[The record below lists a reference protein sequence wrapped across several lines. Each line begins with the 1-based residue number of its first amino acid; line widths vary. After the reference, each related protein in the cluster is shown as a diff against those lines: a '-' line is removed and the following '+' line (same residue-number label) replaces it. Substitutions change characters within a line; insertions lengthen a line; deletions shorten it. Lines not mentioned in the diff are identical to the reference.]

1 MIVNIGI
8 LLGGLI
14 ILIAGGEFLVRGSVS
29 IALRLKISPLV
40 VGLTVVAFGTSAPEL
55 FISVQS
61 ALSGSPDI
69 AMGNVIGSNICN
81 LALVLGVTS
90 IITSVPVQKDIIRI
104 DWPVAMG
111 SSLLMFALVQG
122 NLISFW
128 EGILFITLLGT
139 YTFFII
145 RKSRKETQD
154 LEAQA
159 DALDVPAQPTANV
172 WRDIILLVLGIAG
185 LTFGSN
191 WFVFGAKELAITLGV
206 SERVVGIT
214 VVALGTSLPE
224 LATAIVAASRK
235 ETDIAMGNLIGS
247 NIFNIL
253 SILGFT
259 SIIAPIQVN
268 DVIIRS
274 DILWM
279 LLITFIIFPMM
290 ITRRKITKVEG
301 VYLASLLSLLYL
313 FSYWSNVIE
322 RRARCWGQGALP
334 KTGF

>member
-14 ILIAGGEFLVRGSVS
+14 VLIAGGEFLVRGAVS

-61 ALSGSPDI
+61 ALGGSPDI
-69 AMGNVIGSNICN
+69 AMGNVVGSNICN

-90 IITSVPVQKDIIRI
+90 IITPVPVQKDTLRI

-111 SSLLMFALVQG
+111 SSLLLFGLVQG

-128 EGILFITLLGT
+128 EGVLFISLLAS

-145 RKSRKETQD
+145 RKSRKETKSLQ
-154 LEAQA
+154 AQA
-159 DALDVPAQPTANV
+159 EELDVPTQPTANV
-172 WRDIILLVLGIAG
+172 WRDILFLALGIVG

-191 WFVFGAKELAITLGV
+191 WFVFGAKELAIALGV

-224 LATAIVAASRK
+224 LATAIVAATRK

-259 SIIAPIQVN
+259 SIIAQIQVN

-274 DILWM
+274 DMIWM
-279 LLITFIIFPMM
+279 LLVTFVIFPMM
-290 ITRRKITKVEG
+290 ITRRKISKVEG
-301 VYLASLLSLLYL
+301 SILLAFYFYYI
-313 FSYWSNVIE
+313 FSVI
-322 RRARCWGQGALP
+322 GP
-334 KTGF
+334 M

>member
-14 ILIAGGEFLVRGSVS
+14 VLIAGGEFLVRGSAS

-90 IITSVPVQKDIIRI
+90 FITPVPVQKDIMRI
-104 DWPVAMG
+104 DWPMAMG

-128 EGILFITLLGT
+128 EGILFVSILAS

-145 RKSRKETQD
+145 RKSRKETKSSQ
-154 LEAQA
+154 AQA
-159 DALDVPAQPTANV
+159 EALDVPAQPTASV
-172 WRDIILLVLGIAG
+172 WRDILLLALGIVG

-191 WFVFGAKELAITLGV
+191 WFVFGAKELAITIGV

-224 LATAIVAASRK
+224 LATAIVAATRK

-268 DVIIRS
+268 DIIIRS
-274 DILWM
+274 DMIWM
-279 LLITFIIFPMM
+279 LLVTFMIFPMM
-290 ITRRKITKVEG
+290 ITRRKINKVEG
-301 VYLASLLSLLYL
+301 VILLAFYLYYIYS
-313 FSYWSNVIE
+313 VI
-322 RRARCWGQGALP
+322 GP
-334 KTGF
+334 V

>member
-8 LLGGLI
+8 LLGGLVV
-14 ILIAGGEFLVRGSVS
+14 LIAGGEFLVRGSVS

-81 LALVLGVTS
+81 LALVLG
-90 IITSVPVQKDIIRI
+90 ITAFITPVPVQKDIIRI

-128 EGILFITLLGT
+128 EGILFITLLIG
-139 YTFFII
+139 YTFFTILN
-145 RKSRKETQD
+145 SRKETKNLQ
-154 LEAQA
+154 AQA
-159 DALDVPAQPTANV
+159 EALDVPAQPTASL
-172 WRDIILLVLGIAG
+172 WRDVLLLVIGIAG
-185 LTFGSN
+185 LTVGSN
-191 WFVFGAKELAITLGV
+191 WFVFGAKELAIALGV

-224 LATAIVAASRK
+224 LATAIVAAMRK

-259 SIIAPIQVN
+259 SIIATIQVN

-274 DILWM
+274 DMIWM
-279 LLITFIIFPMM
+279 LLITFMIFPMM
-290 ITRRKITKVEG
+290 ITRRIISKVEG
-301 VYLASLLSLLYL
+301 GILLAFYLYYIYS
-313 FSYWSNVIE
+313 VI
-322 RRARCWGQGALP
+322 GP
-334 KTGF
+334 I

>member
-8 LLGGLI
+8 LLGGLVV
-14 ILIAGGEFLVRGSVS
+14 LIAGGEFLVRGSVS

-81 LALVLGVTS
+81 LALVLG
-90 IITSVPVQKDIIRI
+90 ITAFITPVPVQKDIIRI
-104 DWPVAMG
+104 NWPVAMG

-128 EGILFITLLGT
+128 EGILFITLLIG
-139 YTFFII
+139 YTFFTILN
-145 RKSRKETQD
+145 SRKETKNLQ
-154 LEAQA
+154 AQA
-159 DALDVPAQPTANV
+159 EALDVPAQPTASL
-172 WRDIILLVLGIAG
+172 WRDVLLLVIGIAG
-185 LTFGSN
+185 LTVGSN
-191 WFVFGAKELAITLGV
+191 WFVFGAKELAIALGV

-224 LATAIVAASRK
+224 LATAIVAAMRK

-259 SIIAPIQVN
+259 SIIATIQVN

-274 DILWM
+274 DMIWM
-279 LLITFIIFPMM
+279 LLITFMIFPMM
-290 ITRRKITKVEG
+290 ITRRIISKVEG
-301 VYLASLLSLLYL
+301 GILLAFYLYYIYS
-313 FSYWSNVIE
+313 VI
-322 RRARCWGQGALP
+322 GP
-334 KTGF
+334 I

>member
-8 LLGGLI
+8 LLGGLV
-14 ILIAGGEFLVRGSVS
+14 ILIAGGEFLVRGAVS

-61 ALSGSPDI
+61 ALGGSPDI
-69 AMGNVIGSNICN
+69 AMGNVVGSNICN
-81 LALVLGVTS
+81 LALVLGVTA
-90 IITSVPVQKDIIRI
+90 IITPVPVQKDTLRI

-111 SSLLMFALVQG
+111 SSLLLYGLVQG

-128 EGILFITLLGT
+128 EGMLFIALLIS
-139 YTFFII
+139 YTSFVIY
-145 RKSRKETQD
+145 KSRKETKS

-159 DALDVPAQPTANV
+159 KELDVPAQPTANV
-172 WRDIILLVLGIAG
+172 WRDILFLVIGIVG
-185 LTFGSN
+185 LTLGSN
-191 WFVFGAKELAITLGV
+191 WFVFGAKELAIALGV

-224 LATAIVAASRK
+224 LATAIVAATRK

-259 SIIAPIQVN
+259 SIIAQIQVN

-274 DILWM
+274 DMIWM
-279 LLITFIIFPMM
+279 LLVTFVVFPMM
-290 ITRRKITKVEG
+290 LTRRKISKVEG
-301 VYLASLLSLLYL
+301 SILLAFYFYYI
-313 FSYWSNVIE
+313 FSVID
-322 RRARCWGQGALP
+322 P
-334 KTGF
+334 I

>member
-14 ILIAGGEFLVRGSVS
+14 ILIAGGELLVRGSVS
-29 IALRLKISPLV
+29 MALRLKISPLV

-81 LALVLGVTS
+81 LALVLGLTA
-90 IITSVPVQKDIIRI
+90 IITPVPVQKDIMRI

-128 EGILFITLLGT
+128 EGLLFVTLLGT

-145 RKSRKETQD
+145 RKSRRETKD
-154 LEAQA
+154 LQSKA
-159 DALDVPAQPTANV
+159 DVLDVPAQPNANV
-172 WRDIILLVLGIAG
+172 WRDILLLALGIAG

-191 WFVFGAKELAITLGV
+191 WFVFGAKELATTLGV

-259 SIIAPIQVN
+259 SMIAPIQVN

-274 DILWM
+274 DIIWM
-279 LLITFIIFPMM
+279 LLVTFIVFPMM
-290 ITRRKITKVEG
+290 ITRRKISKVEG
-301 VYLASLLSLLYL
+301 AILLAFYLYYIYS
-313 FSYWSNVIE
+313 VI
-322 RRARCWGQGALP
+322 GP
-334 KTGF
+334 M

>member
-14 ILIAGGEFLVRGSVS
+14 VLIAGGEFLVRGSVS

-81 LALVLGVTS
+81 LALVLGVTAF
-90 IITSVPVQKDIIRI
+90 ITPVPVQKDIIRI

-128 EGILFITLLGT
+128 EGILFVTLLIG
-139 YTFFII
+139 YTFFTIL
-145 RKSRKETQD
+145 KSRKETKNLQ
-154 LEAQA
+154 AQA
-159 DALDVPAQPTANV
+159 EVLDVPSQPTASV
-172 WRDIILLVLGIAG
+172 WRDILLLVIGIAG
-185 LTFGSN
+185 LTLGSS
-191 WFVFGAKELAITLGV
+191 WFVFGAKELAIALGV

-224 LATAIVAASRK
+224 LATAIVAAMRK

-259 SIIAPIQVN
+259 SIIASIQVN

-274 DILWM
+274 DMIWM
-279 LLITFIIFPMM
+279 LLVTFMIFPMM
-290 ITRRKITKVEG
+290 ITRRKISKVEG
-301 VYLASLLSLLYL
+301 VILLAFYLYYIYS
-313 FSYWSNVIE
+313 VI
-322 RRARCWGQGALP
+322 GP
-334 KTGF
+334 V

>member
-14 ILIAGGEFLVRGSVS
+14 VLIAGGEFLVRGAVS

-61 ALSGSPDI
+61 ALGGSPDI
-69 AMGNVIGSNICN
+69 AMGNVVGSNICN

-90 IITSVPVQKDIIRI
+90 IITPVPVQKDTLRI

-111 SSLLMFALVQG
+111 SSLLLFGLVQG

-128 EGILFITLLGT
+128 EGVLFISLLAS

-145 RKSRKETQD
+145 RKSRKETKSLQ
-154 LEAQA
+154 AQA
-159 DALDVPAQPTANV
+159 EELDVPTQPTANV
-172 WRDIILLVLGIAG
+172 WRDILFLVLGIVG

-191 WFVFGAKELAITLGV
+191 WFVFGAKELAIALGV

-224 LATAIVAASRK
+224 LATAIVAATRK

-259 SIIAPIQVN
+259 SIIAQIQVN

-274 DILWM
+274 DMIWM
-279 LLITFIIFPMM
+279 LLVTFVIFPMM
-290 ITRRKITKVEG
+290 ITRRKISKVEG
-301 VYLASLLSLLYL
+301 SILLAFYFYYI
-313 FSYWSNVIE
+313 FSVI
-322 RRARCWGQGALP
+322 GP
-334 KTGF
+334 M

>member
-1 MIVNIGI
+1 MIENIGI
-8 LLGGLI
+8 LLGGLVV
-14 ILIAGGEFLVRGSVS
+14 LIAGGEFLVRGSVS

-81 LALVLGVTS
+81 LGLVLGLTAF
-90 IITSVPVQKDIIRI
+90 ITPVPVQKDTMRI

-111 SSLLMFALVQG
+111 SSLLLFGLVQG
-122 NLISFW
+122 NLITRW
-128 EGILFITLLGT
+128 EGILFIFILAI
-139 YTFFII
+139 YTFFVIW
-145 RKSRKETQD
+145 KSRKETKSLQ
-154 LEAQA
+154 AQA
-159 DALDVPAQPTANV
+159 GDLDLPDEPTASL
-172 WRDIILLVLGIAG
+172 WKDLLFLSIGIVG
-185 LTFGSN
+185 LTLGSN
-191 WFVFGAKELAITLGV
+191 WFVYGAKELAMAIGV

-224 LATAIVAASRK
+224 LATAVVAAVRK

-259 SIIAPIQVN
+259 SIISEIQVN
-268 DVIIRS
+268 DLIIRS
-274 DILWM
+274 DMIWM
-279 LLITFIIFPMM
+279 LLVTFVIFPMM
-290 ITRRKITKVEG
+290 LSRRKIDKIEG
-301 VYLASLLSLLYL
+301 FILLGFYGYYI
-313 FSYWSNVIE
+313 FSVFS
-322 RRARCWGQGALP
+322 P
-334 KTGF
+334 